1 MGVYGSIL
9 PGSRRLAEIPVPS
22 KSARLRLQWFKF
34 YETHGHNASL
44 TCRHFGL
51 ARQTFYRWKSRYDAY
66 GVRGLED
73 LSKRPK
79 RVRRHTWSWELEQ
92 EVKRLR
98 ERYPRW
104 GKDKLAA
111 LPELK
116 GKASVSMIGR
126 ILRHLKA
133 TGRLKEPVLRAVAAR
148 KGRKRVYA
156 VRKPKGYVAR
166 EPGDL
171 VQIDVK
177 DVRPLPGI
185 VLKHFSARDVVSRWD
200 VLEVHRRATATS
212 ATMVL
217 DSLEARMPFKVKAI
231 QVDGG
236 SEFKALFEREC
247 QRRGIPLFVLPPKS
261 PKLNG
266 HVERAHRTHT
276 EEFYEVYEIDWRV
289 GELNKQLKEWEKV
302 YNEIRPHQSLG
313 YLTPLEWLRQYQAQ
327 RQKENEPSGT
337 SPNGPSPVWDQTDYT
352 TETQDTS

>member
-1 MGVYGSIL
+1 MGVYGSIV
-9 PGSRRLAEIPVPS
+9 PGARRLADIPVLS
-22 KSARLRLQWFKF
+22 KEARLRLQWFKF
-34 YETHGHNASL
+34 YESHGRNASL

-51 ARQTFYRWKSRYDAY
+51 ARQTFYRWKSRYDAH
-66 GVRGLED
+66 GVKGLED
-73 LSKRPK
+73 RSKRPR

-92 EVKRLR
+92 EVKQLR
-98 ERYPRW
+98 EEYPRW
-104 GKDKLAA
+104 GKDKLAV
-111 LPELK
+111 LPELR
-116 GKASVSMIGR
+116 GKVSVSMVGR
-126 ILRHLKA
+126 ILRYLKA
-133 TGRLKEPVLRAVAAR
+133 TGRLKEPALRAVSAR
-148 KGRKRVYA
+148 KGRKRIYA
-156 VRKPKGYVAR
+156 VRKPREYVAK

-247 QRRGIPLFVLPPKS
+247 QKRGIPLFVLPPKS

-289 GELNKQLKEWEKV
+289 GELNKQLREWERV

-313 YLTPLEWLRQYQAQ
+313 YLTPREWLRRYQAQ
-327 RQKENEPSGT
+327 RQKGNEPSGT
-337 SPNGPSPVWDQTDYT
+337 NPNGPPPVWEQGNYT
-352 TETQDTS
+352 TERQDTS

>member
-1 MGVYGSIL
+1 MGVYGSIV
-9 PGSRRLAEIPVPS
+9 PGSKRLAEMPVLS
-22 KSARLRLQWFKF
+22 KAARLRLQWFKF
-34 YETHGHNASL
+34 YETHGRNASL

-51 ARQTFYRWKSRYDAY
+51 ARQTFYRWKSRYDAH
-66 GVRGLED
+66 GVKGLED
-73 LSKRPK
+73 RAKRP
-79 RVRRHTWSWELEQ
+79 RRGRRHTWSWELEQ
-92 EVKRLR
+92 QVKRLR
-98 ERYPRW
+98 EKYPRW
-104 GKDKLAA
+104 GKDKLAV

-116 GKASVSMIGR
+116 GKVSVSMVGR

-133 TGRLKEPVLRAVAAR
+133 TDRLKEPAFRAVAAR

-171 VQIDVK
+171 VQVDVK

-261 PKLNG
+261 PRLNG

-276 EEFYEVYEIDWRV
+276 EEFYEVNEIDWRV
-289 GELNKQLKEWEKV
+289 GELNKQLREWEKV

-313 YLTPLEWLRQYQAQ
+313 YLTPAEWLRRYQAQ
-327 RQKENEPSGT
+327 RQKENEPPGT
-337 SPNGPSPVWDQTDYT
+337 DPNGPSPVWEQGNYT